1 MTCNCQPPH
10 PTQAR
15 LGLILTFIDD
25 AISEIEAQGPAVEY
39 CPSPPWPLSAT
50 TAQKVCMAEARLRTL
65 LNVIDCINTYPPGEE
80 RDACIEL
87 ACEQGEAEH
96 QACLTSGN

>member
-15 LGLILTFIDD
+15 LELMRGFID
-25 AISEIEAQGPAVEY
+25 EVTVTIEPGVDY
-39 CPSPPWPLSAT
+39 CPEPPWPVNAT
-50 TAQKVCMAEARLRTL
+50 LAQKVCMSEARLRTL
-65 LNVIDCINTYPPGEE
+65 LNVIDCINTHPPGEE

-87 ACEQGEAEH
+87 SCEQGEAEH
-96 QACLTSGN
+96 QACLTSGT